1 VNRCPRYN
9 VVKFQRLVVGELLAR
24 MNELDLIDL
33 NALLF
38 LQRLFDRQYL
48 ILGFKIE
55 RLLASRKSLDENLQE
70 DQIFQAFMPKRRNE
84 TSSEHRHQRKTKM
97 CSETHELL
105 PSCQ

>member
-1 VNRCPRYN
+1 VNRGPRRN

-33 NALLF
+33 DALLF

-55 RLLASRKSLDENLQE
+55 RLLASRKSLDENLSTVVSKEARPTAKERQ
-70 DQIFQAFMPKRRNE
+70 QTQ
-84 TSSEHRHQRKTKM
+84 
-97 CSETHELL
+97 
-105 PSCQ
+105 